1 MFFTVVMLEN
11 VLLGDLSL
19 KERKIN
25 RSRLDAY
32 AFLSRGRDLYHAA
45 TSVT

>member
-11 VLLGDLSL
+11 VLLSDMSL
-19 KERKIN
+19 KECKII
-25 RSRLDAY
+25 RPRLEAY
-32 AFLSRGRDLYHAA
+32 AFLSRRDLYHAA